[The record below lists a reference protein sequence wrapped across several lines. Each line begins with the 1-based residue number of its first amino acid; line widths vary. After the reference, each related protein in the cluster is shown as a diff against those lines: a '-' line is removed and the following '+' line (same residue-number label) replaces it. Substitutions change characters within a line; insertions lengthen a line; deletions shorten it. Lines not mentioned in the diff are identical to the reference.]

1 MDAGIQ
7 ATLRVNEVRLLGILF
22 CGYLALSALKN
33 LPFMFDW
40 YKSHHGLFGG
50 ASVLGIWRPPILPV
64 RWFPLFLLAFI
75 SSLLAC
81 AFWPNRIVEAS
92 ALVLYFAI
100 FPRITAFNL
109 VHQKSSQIPLVL
121 FILFVSS
128 EFHDSLFYVPRP
140 GAAVEGVQWP
150 LVCIRLLLGVIY
162 FGIGFEKILKSGW
175 QWTRGQALRWYLLE
189 HYLWGNFK
197 LAVPLLRQARVLR
210 VLSTTTV
217 LIQLLAP
224 LIVFGG
230 WIPAIHGVA
239 ALGFHLSTQIFM
251 GIYFLTF
258 FGPAVISSAF
268 SYPIAR
274 LAETYLTPQRLSESV
289 QIATAA
295 PMSSTGWQILLMLM
309 IPVVQA
315 YYHIINR
322 HGFPFGPYQLF
333 SYDLSEF
340 KDVGVLMLELGNA
353 AGEYRPWH
361 PRDYYDARDV
371 GTFGYD
377 VKNRVARLSPQF
389 ESYFSARYWPII
401 RRESEDDGRSIRS
414 IRLVSRTA
422 AWRGD
427 TPIGYDDYTI
437 GLIHVNGHEIDAVE
451 MVPRVRVRAY
461 RF

>member
-1 MDAGIQ
+1 MDAGILP
-7 ATLRVNEVRLLGILF
+7 TLHVNEVRLLGILF
-22 CGYLALSALKN
+22 YGYLALSVLKN

-50 ASVLGIWRPPILPV
+50 ASVLGIWRPPMLTV
-64 RWFPLFLLAFI
+64 RWFPPFLLAFV

-81 AFWPNRIVEAS
+81 AFWPSRIFEAS

-121 FILFVSS
+121 FILLLSS
-128 EFHDSLFYVPRP
+128 EFQSSLFYLQPP
-140 GAAVEGVQWP
+140 GAAEGVHWP
-150 LVCIRLLLGVIY
+150 LVSIRLLLGVIY
-162 FGIGFEKILKSGW
+162 FGIGFEKIMKSGW
-175 QWTRGQALRWYLLE
+175 VWTKGQALRWYLLE
-189 HYLWGNFK
+189 HYLWGGFK
-197 LAVPLLRQARVLR
+197 LAVPLLRQPRVLR

-230 WIPAIHGVA
+230 WIPSIHGVA

-258 FGPAVISSAF
+258 FGPAVISSAV
-268 SYPIAR
+268 SYPLAR
-274 LAETYLTPQRLSESV
+274 LAETYLTPQQLSGSV
-289 QIATAA
+289 EIAAAA

-309 IPVVQA
+309 IPVLQA
-315 YYHIINR
+315 YHHIINR
-322 HGFPFGPYQLF
+322 HRFPFGPYQLF

-353 AGEYRPWH
+353 AGEYRPWR
-361 PRDYYDARDV
+361 PRDYYDVRDV

-389 ESYFSARYWPII
+389 DSYFSARYWPIM

-414 IRLVSRTA
+414 IRLVSRIA

-427 TPIGYDDYTI
+427 TPIGYDDYTT
-437 GLIHVNGHEIDAVE
+437 GLIHVNGHEIAAVE
-451 MVPRVRVRAY
+451 MTPRVHLRTY